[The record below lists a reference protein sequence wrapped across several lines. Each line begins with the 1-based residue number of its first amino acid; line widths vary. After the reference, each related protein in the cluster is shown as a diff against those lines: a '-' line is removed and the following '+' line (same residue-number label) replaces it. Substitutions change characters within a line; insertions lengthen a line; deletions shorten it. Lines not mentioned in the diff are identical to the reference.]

1 MLLADEGAPKLMG
14 YPLFYACNGYY
25 SFATSVWRM
34 ESLLSGS
41 QIGEHPISF
50 TMAEKL
56 LTTVKNGIFLN
67 GYVTQPSIVE
77 HALET
82 QVLVY

>member
-14 YPLFYACNGYY
+14 YPLFLHAMAIT
-25 SFATSVWRM
+25 FATSVWRM

-56 LTTVKNGIFLN
+56 LTTVKNGIFLY
-67 GYVTQPSIVE
+67 GYVIKSCIVE
-77 HALET
+77 HSLKT
-82 QVLVY
+82 QILV